1 MAIFLWEIHNSP
13 FFSGRARWSHSNL
26 PGFGSLAFVVSLLP
40 VARRKNGVGDEK
52 NGISWWF
59 HGIWMDMNGYQW
71 ILYTWINSRCFIIQL
86 KRNVASS
93 RLIRVIILQT
103 VKNRSRGN
111 SWFQDIH
118 SSTQTAPISDG
129 FGNVWHLFLMVLAM
143 FCTYFW
149 WFWQCFAPISD
160 GFAPISDGFAP
171 IPNHHLFLYKGFIQ
185 STP

>member
-1 MAIFLWEIHNSP
+1 MGNSQLAIFLGSGKVEP
-13 FFSGRARWSHSNL
+13 FQSSWLWITCLSGFPSAS
-26 PGFGSLAFVVSLLP
+26 GSSKKW
-40 VARRKNGVGDEK
+40 RRGWKKWDYMM
-52 NGISWWF
+52 ISW
-59 HGIWMDMNGYQW
+59 DMNGYQW

-129 FGNVWHLFLMVLAM
+129 FGNVLHLFLMVLAM

-149 WFWQCFAPISD
+149 WFCTYFWWFCTYPKSPLIS
-160 GFAPISDGFAP
+160 I
-171 IPNHHLFLYKGFIQ
+171 
-185 STP
+185 